1 MTRIEHTVL
10 IERPIED
17 VWAYLMD
24 AENNPVWQAPVI
36 EAHAEDGTDLAIGS
50 TVQEVMQF
58 LGRKVDVTWEV
69 AELEPLRRSMVRTT
83 SPVPMQGG
91 YTLETVETGTRLTLD
106 SEMDAH
112 GFFKLAEPV
121 FARMARRE
129 AVASCET
136 LKDVLVA
143 GAKDPAP

>member
-121 FARMARRE
+121 FDRMARRD
-129 AVASCET
+129 VAASLGN
-136 LKDVLVA
+136 LKDILEA
-143 GAKDPAP
+143 RDGS